1 MTQECFDT
9 VAEGVNV
16 RMAVPGTVP
25 SARSR
30 RRMRTETL
38 FTPFKHKHGRCV
50 LRSLTQKL
58 RAPALPLRSK
68 RPVSQNLSL
77 LVQLAVTSAALG
89 LGAVCTLQDSG
100 PWPRRK
106 KLPGSPSVLRRCELT
121 FWLRN

>member
-38 FTPFKHKHGRCV
+38 FTPFKHKHGRCSA
-50 LRSLTQKL
+50 LFDSKTP
-58 RAPALPLRSK
+58 APALPLRSK

-106 KLPGSPSVLRRCELT
+106 NCQARLLCSDGAS
-121 FWLRN
+121 